1 MLQLRV
7 TVCKDFVTSVL
18 VIIEVLTTDERKY

>member
-7 TVCKDFVTSVL
+7 TVCKDFVTCVL
-18 VIIEVLTTDERKY
+18 MVIEVLATVEREF

>member
-7 TVCKDFVTSVL
+7 TVCKDFVISVL
-18 VIIEVLTTDERKY
+18 VVIEVLATDERKF